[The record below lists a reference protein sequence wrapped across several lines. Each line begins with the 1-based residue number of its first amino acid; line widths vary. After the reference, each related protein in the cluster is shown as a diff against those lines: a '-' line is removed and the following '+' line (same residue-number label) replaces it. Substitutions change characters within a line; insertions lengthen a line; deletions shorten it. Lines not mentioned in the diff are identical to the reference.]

1 MITPGHAPSTRS
13 HSDDPGARPPSDG
26 PGTDNPRKEQAMAYP
41 LANPEVDRSPEETR
55 ARVSELAASI
65 DPADAHSILF
75 FGSSAQTRLNE
86 LSERMLEGVKNK
98 DLDEAGGMLGELVTA
113 VRGFDVAKLDPNR
126 QPGFLEKL
134 MGRGKPLARFLQRYE
149 EVARQVDAIGDELER
164 HKTALLTDLVQ
175 LERLY
180 DANLESYGELEL
192 HIEAARAKLAELD
205 QGPIPALQRRVEET
219 GETLAAQALRDL
231 RAARDDLDRRLHDL
245 LLTRQVIMQALPG
258 IRLVQQNDKGL
269 VAKIE
274 STLTNTMPLWRQQLA
289 TSLTL
294 YRGGAA
300 ARTVAA
306 ASDLTNELLEA
317 NAEKLRDATRE
328 ARGEIERGVFDI
340 ESVKRAHDT
349 LIAAIEESLAIAD
362 EGKRARAEAAAD
374 LEACEAELRKTLAA
388 AAAREEGRSPEPARS

>member
-1 MITPGHAPSTRS
+1 
-13 HSDDPGARPPSDG
+13 
-26 PGTDNPRKEQAMAYP
+26 MAYE
-41 LANPEVDRSPEETR
+41 LTTPETTR
-55 ARVSELAASI
+55 TPDEIHARVHELTQSI

-98 DLDEAGGMLGELVTA
+98 DLDDAGGTLGDLVTA
-113 VRGFDVAKLDPNR
+113 VRGFDVAKLDPSR
-126 QPGFLEKL
+126 KPGFLERL
-134 MGRGKPLARFLQRYE
+134 LGRGRPLARFLERYE
-149 EVARQVDAIGDELER
+149 EVAHQVDAIGDELER
-164 HKTALLTDLVQ
+164 HKTVLLTDLVQ

-192 HIEAARAKLAELD
+192 HIVAARAKLAELD
-205 QGPIPALQRRVEET
+205 DEAIPALARKAEES
-219 GETLAAQALRDL
+219 GETLAAQSVRDL

-289 TSLTL
+289 TSVTL

-300 ARTVAA
+300 AQMVGA

-317 NAEKLRDATRE
+317 NAEKLREATAE

-340 ESVKRAHDT
+340 GSVKRAHEN
-349 LIAAIEESLAIAD
+349 LVGAIEDSLRIAD

-374 LEACEAELRKTLAA
+374 LETCEAELRKTLGA
-388 AAAREEGRSPEPARS
+388 AAAREEGRDPEATQH